1 MSRLHRELMRETTS
15 LMLTSED
22 TDKAYILSAVCDP
35 EAGEVSPVFLLNQV
49 VTEDTVLPLPHTE
62 ASEDNEDRGGKMRK
76 ILGNLPNQEH
86 YNPLDHQRAIN
97 LNTTKARGRFRK
109 K

>member
-15 LMLTSED
+15 LMLTSQD
-22 TDKAYILSAVCDP
+22 TDKAYILSAVSDP

-62 ASEDNEDRGGKMRK
+62 ASEDSEDSQDRGGKMRK
-76 ILGNLPNQEH
+76 IVGNLPNQEH

-97 LNTTKARGRFRK
+97 LNTTKA
-109 K
+109 

>member
-1 MSRLHRELMRETTS
+1 MRETTS

-49 VTEDTVLPLPHTE
+49 VTGDTVLPLPQSE
-62 ASEDNEDRGGKMRK
+62 AGQFSQDSQDTGRK
-76 ILGNLPNQEH
+76 IRKIVGNLPNQEH

-97 LNTTKARGRFRK
+97 PNTTKARGRFRK